1 MKLFSIIGVIL
12 FLTHA
17 HADDL
22 DLLKQCQVSCNSSC
36 RTLAL
41 KLKPLIQDAE
51 GCTGST
57 EVTRR
62 CSYHFSGAQAQ
73 VCAANATT
81 VEVVNRCYYH
91 FGNSDRAVACVSAD
105 NIEVVNRCYYHFS
118 NSDFASR
125 CAGNGKS
132 VAQVNEC
139 IRQYGSN
146 DASLTCIAGR

>member
-62 CSYHFSGAQAQ
+62 CSYHFSGSQAQ

-91 FGNSDRAVACVSAD
+91 F
-105 NIEVVNRCYYHFS
+105 S
-118 NSDFASR
+118 NSDSASR

-139 IRQYGSN
+139 IRQYGSS
-146 DASLTCIAGR
+146 DAGLTCIAGR